1 MHQSLI
7 NALSINDCTIL
18 KRLAPSEFQVLH
30 CSHEWFYK
38 FFPQAKQNKSFI
50 MSDDSVYLDDFLLDA
65 ESFWSKGQQG
75 RIQSG
80 IWTEQSHTLLARLE
94 AIAGRVK
101 DDNFLL
107 INSLEE
113 EYQRRQQ
120 TMQVARELLLSNDKI
135 QNQHAYLLERLD
147 ELLQQTSS
155 LQDMQEPIRQVIEK
169 AEIGVIIMD
178 VNLYPIQQNPAIY
191 KLFGQDRENLV
202 SQPVEII
209 LALFEKQFPEF
220 ERIFKTAN
228 HWHGELYW
236 FDVEQQGKW
245 LQLAVHPIKDENQQ
259 VKNWIFIVSDVTR
272 IKYLSQTNE
281 KLTLYDVLTKLHNRQ
296 SFWQHLEQSIER
308 KIELSVFY
316 LDIKNFKQINELH
329 GHLAGDRL
337 LLEVVERIKPLLSP
351 GDMFARVGGDEF
363 AITLSRVAETCAC
376 EALAKRLIEAMQLPI
391 YTATQAK
398 CQIELSI
405 GIALYPVDGDNAED
419 MMRFADLALYMA
431 KRSNHSDINFYS
443 AELKQASQHRLSLES
458 ALREAIENNEFELY
472 LQPMTDL
479 VSGLINKAEALIRWN
494 RPDYGVVMPCE
505 FIQVAEQTG
514 LIVPIGKMVI
524 RQACD
529 MIKKL
534 ENMHRPIKIAVNLSP
549 RQAHDRQLF
558 EYIRKTAVQADITP
572 SLLELEL
579 TEGVLI
585 DDYDKICALLTSV
598 RELGVSVAID
608 DFGTG
613 YSSLTYLQRLPIDH
627 LKIDRSFVKDLE
639 SNDNDKAII
648 MAIIAMAHQLKLGV
662 IAEGVENEEQRDFL
676 QLNHCNS
683 AQGYLFSKPLPFNG
697 FCQLI
702 GC

>member
-30 CSHEWFYK
+30 CSHPWFYT
-38 FFPQAKQNKSFI
+38 FFPQAKNRKSFVI
-50 MSDDSVYLDDFLLDA
+50 SDDSIYLDDFLLDA
-65 ESFWSKGQQG
+65 EEFWARNQQG
-75 RIQSG
+75 RVKSG
-80 IWTEQSHTLLARLE
+80 IWTEQSKSQLARLE
-94 AIAGRVK
+94 AIAARVN
-101 DDNFLL
+101 DDNFLV

-135 QNQHAYLLERLD
+135 QNQHEYLLERLD
-147 ELLQQTSS
+147 ELLHQNSS
-155 LQDMQEPIRQVIEK
+155 LQELQEPIRQVIEK

-178 VNLYPIQQNPAIY
+178 ANLYPIQQNPAVY
-191 KLFGQDRENLV
+191 KLFGQEREKLL
-202 SQPVEII
+202 SQPVEIV

-220 ERIFKTAN
+220 ERIFKTAS

-236 FDVEQQGKW
+236 FDNAHQGKW
-245 LQLAVHPIKDENQQ
+245 LQLAVHPIKDENMQ
-259 VKNWIFIVSDVTR
+259 VKNWIFILSDVTR

-281 KLTLYDVLTKLHNRQ
+281 KLALYDVLTNLPNRQ
-296 SFWQHLEQSIER
+296 SFWQHLEQSIRR
-308 KIELSVFY
+308 KIQLSVLY

-337 LLEVVERIKPLLSP
+337 LLEVVERIKLLLGP
-351 GDMFARVGGDEF
+351 EDTFARVGGDEF
-363 AITLSRVAETCAC
+363 AITVSGIVDKQQCTV
-376 EALAKRLIEAMQLPI
+376 LANRILDTIQLPI
-391 YTATQAK
+391 YTATGAK
-398 CQIELSI
+398 CQIEMSI
-405 GIALYPVDGDNAED
+405 GIAMYPVDADNAEEL
-419 MMRFADLALYMA
+419 MRFADLAVYVA
-431 KRSNHSDINFYS
+431 KRSKHSDIKFYS
-443 AELKQASQHRLSLES
+443 AELKQASQLRLSLEA

-479 VSGLINKAEALIRWN
+479 ASGLITKAEALIRWN
-494 RPDYGVVMPCE
+494 RPDYGVVMPDE

-524 RQACD
+524 KRACEL
-529 MIKKL
+529 IKIL
-534 ENMHRPIKIAVNLSP
+534 EDKQRPIKIAVNLSP

-558 EYIRKTAVQADITP
+558 EFIRKTVVQTDITP

-585 DDYDKICALLTSV
+585 DNYDKICTLLTSI

-613 YSSLTYLQRLPIDH
+613 YSSLAYLQRLPIDH
-627 LKIDRSFVKDLE
+627 LKIDRSFIQDLE

-662 IAEGVENEEQRDFL
+662 IAEGVENEEQRNFL

-683 AQGYLFSKPLPFNG
+683 AQGYLFSKPLPFNS
-697 FCQLI
+697 FCKLI